1 MIDNVDVP
9 EAPRGGDMGSPAFMP
24 REWVRSRPLPGS
36 LVHNAS
42 RAEKAAD
49 LIGAIAAKARPG
61 ERIGSKDMLRETCA
75 VSVGTFN
82 EAIKLALERGVIS
95 SRPGPGGGLFAL
107 EPPPLARMNSWFR
120 AATGNAGAL
129 GNAMEIRG
137 ALAPLLAAE
146 VLASIA
152 DADQADLDVR
162 LALLHR
168 EHERGD
174 VIEYVWAA
182 WNLHAKIASI
192 STNALLEALY
202 LSTMD
207 VATSFLRSKLQK
219 QHSTLD
225 TSGAVWFDAFTEIQ
239 DALVAGIRD
248 RDVGAIV
255 EGICFTNPKVL
266 LSPEGAGGPGS
277 TT

>member
-1 MIDNVDVP
+1 MSDNVDAA
-9 EAPRGGDMGSPAFMP
+9 EAPRGRELPTPAFMP
-24 REWVRSRPLPGS
+24 RQWVRSKPLPGS
-36 LVHNAS
+36 LAHNAS

-61 ERIGSKDMLRETCA
+61 ERIGSKDTLREKCA

-82 EAIKLALERGVIS
+82 EAIKLALDRGVIS

-120 AATGNAGAL
+120 AATGNDGAL
-129 GNAMEIRG
+129 ENAMAIRG

-146 VLASIA
+146 VLASVTE
-152 DADQADLDVR
+152 ADLAELEVR
-162 LALLHR
+162 LALVHR

-182 WNLHAKIASI
+182 WNLHAKVASI
-192 STNALLEALY
+192 SSNALLEALY

-207 VATSFLRSKLQK
+207 VATSFLRTKLQK
-219 QHSTLD
+219 PGSAENTR
-225 TSGAVWFDAFTEIQ
+225 AVWFDSFTAIQ

-248 RDVGAIV
+248 GDAGAVVAAI
-255 EGICFTNPKVL
+255 GHTNPKVL
-266 LSPEGAGGPGS
+266 LSPAAAEGSGS
-277 TT
+277 IA

>member
-1 MIDNVDVP
+1 MINDVDAA
-9 EAPRGGDMGSPAFMP
+9 EAPRGGELPSPAFMP
-24 REWVRSRPLPGS
+24 RGWVRSKPLPGS
-36 LVHNAS
+36 LAHHAS

-61 ERIGSKDMLRETCA
+61 ERIGSKDALRETCA

-120 AATGNAGAL
+120 AASGNADAL
-129 GNAMEIRG
+129 DNAMSIRG

-146 VLASIA
+146 VLASIT
-152 DADQADLDVR
+152 DARQRELELQ

-182 WNLHAKIASI
+182 WNLHAKVAGI

-207 VATSFLRSKLQK
+207 VATSFLRTTLQ
-219 QHSTLD
+219 HHGSTEI
-225 TSGAVWFDAFTEIQ
+225 TRAVWFGPFTAIQ
-239 DALVAGIRD
+239 DSLVAGIRD
-248 RDVGAIV
+248 RDPGAIVGAI
-255 EGICFTNPKVL
+255 CRTNPKVL
-266 LSPEGAGGPGS
+266 LSPAPAEGTG
-277 TT
+277 TMV

>member
-1 MIDNVDVP
+1 MIDNVDAA
-9 EAPRGGDMGSPAFMP
+9 EAPRGGDMPSPAFMP
-24 REWVRSRPLPGS
+24 REWVRSKPLPGS
-36 LVHNAS
+36 FAHNAS

-61 ERIGSKDMLRETCA
+61 ERIGSKDMLRAKCA

-82 EAIKLALERGVIS
+82 EAIKLALDRGVIS

-120 AATGNAGAL
+120 AATGDDTAL
-129 GNAMEIRG
+129 DHAMEIRG

-146 VLASIA
+146 VLASVTE
-152 DADQADLDVR
+152 ADQGELDLR
-162 LALLHR
+162 LALVHR
-168 EHERGD
+168 EQERGD

-182 WNLHAKIASI
+182 WNLHAKVASI

-207 VATSFLRSKLQK
+207 VATSFLRSTLQRPGA
-219 QHSTLD
+219 QANAR
-225 TSGAVWFDAFTEIQ
+225 AVWLDSFTAIQ
-239 DALVAGIRD
+239 DALVAGIWD
-248 RDVGAIV
+248 GDVDAIV
-255 EGICFTNPKVL
+255 RAICDTNPKVL
-266 LSPEGAGGPGS
+266 LAPAAGADTGS
-277 TT
+277 IA